1 VIVVDAAVVVDFL
14 IDASAAGEVVRE
26 RLARERWPWAAP
38 ELMDAE
44 VAHVVRRHVL
54 RGELASVAAEAALA
68 DLVTMRIERHS
79 HLPLVQRAF
88 ELRDNATIYDA
99 LYLTLAE
106 ILGATLLT
114 RDAAL
119 ARVPGVNAAV
129 EVIPAG

>member
-1 VIVVDAAVVVDFL
+1 MIVVDAAVVVDFL
-14 IDASAAGEVVRE
+14 IDASAAGEAVRE
-26 RLARERWPWAAP
+26 RLARERWPLAAP

-54 RGELASVAAEAALA
+54 RGELAAAAAEAALA
-68 DLVTMRIERHS
+68 DLVTMRIERYS

-114 RDAAL
+114 RDASL
-119 ARVPGVNAAV
+119 ARVP
-129 EVIPAG
+129 E